1 MNVEKLRGFLI
12 GLPKPSMVRIY
23 VDGEPSELKVNNR
36 SYRKLAETIDAMD
49 AERLECLDEKGQLL
63 RAMRLDTAE
72 ARRSD
77 AAEIPAVLAT
87 DPHAAMVTHC
97 ANLIHRAYEHSTEVA
112 FARLVEVMD
121 RMNDRSASIEQRL
134 ERAEAYARRLRDDQ
148 VQDAFDRAEE
158 IAAAAAEQQQG
169 AGGLGDQLAHAWL
182 SGRLN
187 RQGPPAKPNGTAN
200 GAGKGDGS

>member
-1 MNVEKLRGFLI
+1 MNVTKLRGFLI
-12 GLPKPSMVRIY
+12 SLPKPAMVRIY

-36 SYRKLAETIDAMD
+36 SYQKLAETIDAME
-49 AERLECLDEKGQLL
+49 AERLECLDSGGGLL
-63 RAMRLDTAE
+63 RAMRLDDGE

-77 AAEIPAVLAT
+77 AADMPQVLAQ

-112 FARLVEVMD
+112 FAKLVEVMD

-134 ERAEAYARRLRDDQ
+134 ERAEAQARRLRDDQ

-158 IAAAAAEQQQG
+158 IAQQAQA
-169 AGGLGDQLAHAWL
+169 AGGGGIADQLAQAFV
-182 SGRLN
+182 SGQMN
-187 RQGPPAKPNGTAN
+187 RGVARPSKPAAAN
-200 GAGKGDGS
+200 GKGDGTA